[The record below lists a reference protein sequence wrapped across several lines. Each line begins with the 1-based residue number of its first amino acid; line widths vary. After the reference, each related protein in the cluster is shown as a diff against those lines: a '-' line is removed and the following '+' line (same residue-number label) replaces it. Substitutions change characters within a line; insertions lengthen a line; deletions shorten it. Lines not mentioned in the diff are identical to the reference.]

1 MELNSNVKGCVLV
14 VENGTIQIRDE
25 DGLLHFYS
33 NVLNEKVE
41 LGQTIEVGDT
51 LGETGEKLSYIVT
64 GIDLANELN

>member
-33 NVLNEKVE
+33 NVSNEKVE
-41 LGQTIEVGDT
+41 LGQTIEVGDAI
-51 LGETGEKLSYIVT
+51 GDTGNELQYRVM
-64 GIDLANELN
+64 GIDFSKDLN